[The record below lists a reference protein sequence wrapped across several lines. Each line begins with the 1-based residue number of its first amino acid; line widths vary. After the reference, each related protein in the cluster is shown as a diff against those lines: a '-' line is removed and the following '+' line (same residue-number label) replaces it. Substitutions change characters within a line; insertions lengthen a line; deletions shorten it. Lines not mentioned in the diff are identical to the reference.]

1 MANSIDRTD
10 LNILKILQEKGRIT
24 NLQLS
29 SDIGLSPAPTL
40 ERVKKLERS
49 GIIKDYHA
57 VLNET
62 KLGLGIQGFMQ
73 VTLSRHKSH
82 SINDFVEQMNKIDA
96 VVECYHITGAAD
108 FMLKIKVKDIE
119 AYEKL
124 LREKLSAVE
133 EIAQM
138 QTLMILSDTKLSRVL
153 PINYDQDK
161 FKAG

>member
-1 MANSIDRTD
+1 MLPHNRC
-10 LNILKILQEKGRIT
+10 
-24 NLQLS
+24 
-29 SDIGLSPAPTL
+29 
-40 ERVKKLERS
+40 
-49 GIIKDYHA
+49 
-57 VLNET
+57 
-62 KLGLGIQGFMQ
+62 
-73 VTLSRHKSH
+73 SRLYA
-82 SINDFVEQMNKIDA
+82 E
-96 VVECYHITGAAD
+96 
-108 FMLKIKVKDIE
+108 IKVRDIE